1 MPFQQAPSSK
11 ETCQIK
17 RSTVFF
23 LRLKESDLKMAVER
37 ASEVARKTERE
48 LFHLYND
55 TDSKYKSKYRSLMFN
70 LRDTKNNVSQ
80 VFPSPQCLGLEPVGV
95 PEQDALLK
103 DAYLLI
109 EDLNLHYENSRC
121 NFLC

>member
-1 MPFQQAPSSK
+1 
-11 ETCQIK
+11 
-17 RSTVFF
+17 
-23 LRLKESDLKMAVER
+23 MAVER

-48 LFHLYND
+48 LFHLYKD

-80 VFPSPQCLGLEPVGV
+80 RFSWLQDEPVGV
-95 PEQDALLK
+95 PEQDALPK
-103 DAYLLI
+103 DAHLLI
-109 EDLNLHYENSRC
+109 EGVNLNYGNELC